1 MIYGAYYR
9 LYKKYICSSKLHESI
24 YILGVIVAGLLKQ
37 VIPDNFIYKHLGER
51 GIGSI
56 VKSTLFG
63 APLPLCSCSVI
74 PMARTLHR
82 EGANSGAV
90 TSFLISTP
98 ITGVDSIFAT
108 YSLFGLFFTIYRVV
122 TSIIIAIVV
131 GAIENISN
139 RRFNPN
145 ISFHENPSCSGGC
158 CSHHNEHSGRSK
170 FNIKSILSTTHLILF
185 LEICQNLYLSA

>member
-1 MIYGAYYR
+1 MDIG
-9 LYKKYICSSKLHESI
+9 SNWTSHSI
-24 YILGVIVAGLLKQ
+24 WSPATPLLLAT
-37 VIPDNFIYKHLGER
+37 VIPYGKDSYIGR
-51 GIGSI
+51 GLI
-56 VKSTLFG
+56 VEQ
-63 APLPLCSCSVI
+63 I
-74 PMARTLHR
+74 
-82 EGANSGAV
+82 

-122 TSIIIAIVV
+122 TSMIIAIVV

-158 CSHHNEHSGRSK
+158 CSHHNEHSGRSR
-170 FNIKSILSTTHLILF
+170 FNIKSIFDYAFNTIFRDMSKPLLIGLIIGAF
-185 LEICQNLYLSA
+185 SQQYCLKIF